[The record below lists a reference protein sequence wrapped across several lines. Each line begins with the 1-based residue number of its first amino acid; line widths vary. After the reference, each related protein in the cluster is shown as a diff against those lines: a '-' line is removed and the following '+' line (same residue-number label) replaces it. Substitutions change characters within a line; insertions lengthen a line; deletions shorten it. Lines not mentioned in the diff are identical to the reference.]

1 MLHQIV
7 TIDIF
12 PLVFLAL
19 YFFSALVLTS
29 YYTGL
34 MWKYHRYWKALPP
47 WSVPDSFIPQTK
59 VSILVPARNEAANI
73 EACIQSIFAQ
83 KYPRHLF
90 ELIIIDDHST
100 DATPR
105 LVRIMKKKYPQL
117 SLICLADL
125 QVDQDHIAFKK
136 WALEQG
142 IAKAKGDLI
151 VGTDADCMVSE
162 NWLNLLVSFYES
174 KKYAF
179 IAAPVNFFQEQNQLE
194 YFQSLDFIGMMGITG
209 AGIHGKFQHMCNGAN
224 LAYERSAF
232 EAVGGFKGIDGR
244 ASGDDML
251 LLQKMAKQFPER
263 IGFLKNPAATV
274 HTKAMPDWRSFLN
287 QRIRWASKSYD
298 YPEWQ
303 VTFRLAMVFLFCCFI
318 LFSPLLIPF
327 LGWYAAIIFVGM
339 LLVKGIVDYFFLGAM
354 SRFFGRSALMKK
366 YWSAVP
372 LHLIYIVSVGILA
385 NITKTYEWKG
395 RKVR

>member
-1 MLHQIV
+1 
-7 TIDIF
+7 
-12 PLVFLAL
+12 
-19 YFFSALVLTS
+19 
-29 YYTGL
+29 
-34 MWKYHRYWKALPP
+34 MWKYHRYWKALPH
-47 WSVPDSFIPQTK
+47 WSIPDAFSPQTK
-59 VSILVPARNEAANI
+59 VSILIPARNEAANI

-83 KYPRHLF
+83 KYPANLF
-90 ELIIIDDHST
+90 NLIIIDDHSS
-100 DATPR
+100 DATPV
-105 LVRIMKKKYPQL
+105 LVRAMKKKYPQL
-117 SLICLADL
+117 ELICLSDL

-142 IAKAKGDLI
+142 IAKANGDLI
-151 VGTDADCMVSE
+151 VSTDADCIVSE

-174 KKYAF
+174 EKYAF

-224 LAYERSAF
+224 LAYEKAAF

-251 LLQKMAKQFPER
+251 LLQKMAKHFPKR
-263 IGFLKNPAATV
+263 IGFLKNADATV

-303 VTFRLAMVFLFCCFI
+303 VTFRLAMVFLFCLFI
-318 LFSPLLIPF
+318 LGSPLLIPF
-327 LGWYAAIIFVGM
+327 FGWPVAIAFLGM

-354 SRFFGRSALMKK
+354 SRFFSRSALMKK
-366 YWSAVP
+366 YLFAVP

-385 NITKTYEWKG
+385 NLTKTYEWKG